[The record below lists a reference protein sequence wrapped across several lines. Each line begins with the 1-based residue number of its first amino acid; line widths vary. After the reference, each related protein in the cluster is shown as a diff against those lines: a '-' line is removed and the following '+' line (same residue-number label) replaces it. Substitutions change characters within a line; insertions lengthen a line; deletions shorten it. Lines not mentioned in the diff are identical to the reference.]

1 VEVAP
6 TESAAHVQDYVTGVA
21 YRSNLELVAREY
33 TAYACAAPV
42 SEGRGGDLHGSH
54 HGWTPWRERGEGMS
68 TGKKKGRR
76 KKMM

>member
-6 TESAAHVQDYVTGVA
+6 TESAAHVQDYVPGVA

-42 SEGRGGDLHGSH
+42 SEGRGGDLAATLDGRHG
-54 HGWTPWRERGEGMS
+54 ERGERG
-68 TGKKKGRR
+68 
-76 KKMM
+76 